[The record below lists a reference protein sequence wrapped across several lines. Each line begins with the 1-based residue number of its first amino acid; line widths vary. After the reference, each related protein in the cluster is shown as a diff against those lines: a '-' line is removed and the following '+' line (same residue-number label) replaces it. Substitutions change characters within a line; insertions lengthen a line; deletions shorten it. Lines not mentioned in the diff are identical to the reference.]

1 MFVKPLR
8 WSWEKAL
15 YSTASLFNPPV
26 SHKKAMFLVTPRL
39 EEKPSGD
46 CAQKKPM
53 RQKPSSAQQAA
64 PKSLEPP
71 PDVWTG

>member
-1 MFVKPLR
+1 
-8 WSWEKAL
+8 
-15 YSTASLFNPPV
+15 
-26 SHKKAMFLVTPRL
+26 MFLVTPRL

>member
-1 MFVKPLR
+1 
-8 WSWEKAL
+8 
-15 YSTASLFNPPV
+15 
-26 SHKKAMFLVTPRL
+26 MFLVAPRL

-46 CAQKKPM
+46 CAHAKPL

-64 PKSLEPP
+64 PKSLEPH